1 MFLPIPKVLKDA
13 ELRQIRDK
21 LVEASFADG
30 AETAG
35 RQAKRV
41 KQNQQVARGS
51 PLAREL
57 GKVVLE
63 ALRKNATFISATLPC
78 RLTEPMFN
86 RYAGGMRYGSHV
98 DNAVMYQPQP
108 LRTDISVTVFLSAP
122 EEYDG
127 GELLIDDLA
136 VRQKVKLPAG
146 SAIVYPATTL
156 HRVEPVT
163 RGERLGA
170 IIWIQSLVRDQ
181 EQRRILFDLDR
192 VTQALTKR
200 NADAPEVAILS
211 ASYHN
216 LLRLWAEA

>member
-1 MFLPIPKVLKDA
+1 MFLPIPKVLKEA

-21 LVEASFADG
+21 LSGAAFADG

-35 RQAKRV
+35 RRAKRV
-41 KQNQQVARGS
+41 KQNQQVSRGS

-63 ALRKNATFISATLPC
+63 ALRKNGIFISATLPC
-78 RLTEPMFN
+78 RLTEPMFT

-108 LRTDISVTVFLSAP
+108 LRSDISVTVFLSAP

-127 GELLIDDLA
+127 GELLIDDIA

-170 IIWIQSLVRDQ
+170 VIWVQSLVRDPA
-181 EQRRILFDLDR
+181 QRRILFDLDR

-200 NADAPEVAILS
+200 SADAPEVAILS

>member
-1 MFLPIPKVLKDA
+1 
-13 ELRQIRDK
+13 LR
-21 LVEASFADG
+21 S
-30 AETAG
+30 
-35 RQAKRV
+35 
-41 KQNQQVARGS
+41 
-51 PLAREL
+51 
-57 GKVVLE
+57 
-63 ALRKNATFISATLPC
+63 
-78 RLTEPMFN
+78 
-86 RYAGGMRYGSHV
+86 
-98 DNAVMYQPQP
+98 
-108 LRTDISVTVFLSAP
+108 DISVTVFLSAP

-127 GELLIDDLA
+127 GELLIDDIA

-170 IIWIQSLVRDQ
+170 VIWVQSLVRDPA
-181 EQRRILFDLDR
+181 QRRILFDLDR

-200 NADAPEVAILS
+200 SADAPEVAILS

>member
-1 MFLPIPKVLKDA
+1 VFLPIPKVLKDA

-21 LVEASFADG
+21 LVGASFADG

-200 NADAPEVAILS
+200 NADAPEVAILG

>member
-1 MFLPIPKVLKDA
+1 MFLPIPKVLKEA
-13 ELRQIRDK
+13 ELRQLRDK
-21 LVEASFADG
+21 LVGASFADG

-57 GKVVLE
+57 GKVVLD
-63 ALRKNATFISATLPC
+63 ALRRNGTFISATLPC

-108 LRTDISVTVFLSAP
+108 LRSDISLTLFLSAP
-122 EEYDG
+122 DEYDG
-127 GELLIDDLA
+127 GELLIDDVA

-146 SAIVYPATTL
+146 SAIIYPATTL

-170 IIWIQSLVRDQ
+170 VIWIQSLVRDPA
-181 EQRRILFDLDR
+181 QRRILFDLDR
-192 VTQALTKR
+192 VTQAMTKR
-200 NADAPEVAILS
+200 NPDAPEVAILS
-211 ASYHN
+211 GSYHN

>member
-1 MFLPIPKVLKDA
+1 MFLPIPKVLREP

-21 LVEASFADG
+21 LAQAAFADG
-30 AETAG
+30 ADTAG

-57 GKVVLE
+57 GKVVVD
-63 ALRKNATFISATLPC
+63 ALRRSGTFISATLPC

-86 RYAGGMRYGSHV
+86 RYAGGMRYGNHV

-108 LRTDISVTVFLSAP
+108 LRSDISVTLFLSEP
-122 EEYDG
+122 QEYDG
-127 GELLIDDLA
+127 GELLIDELA

-146 SAIVYPATTL
+146 SAIVYPTTSL

-163 RGERLGA
+163 RGERLAA
-170 IIWIQSLVRDQ
+170 IIWIQSLVRDSG
-181 EQRRILFDLDR
+181 QRRILFDLDR
-192 VTQALTKR
+192 VTQALVKR
-200 NADAPEVAILS
+200 NPDAPEVAILG

-216 LLRLWAEA
+216 LLRMWAEA

>member
-1 MFLPIPKVLKDA
+1 VFLPIPKILKEA
-13 ELRQIRDK
+13 ELRQIRDQ
-21 LVEASFADG
+21 LAQGEFADG

-35 RQAKRV
+35 RQARRV

-51 PLAREL
+51 ALARDL

-63 ALRKNATFISATLPC
+63 ALRRNATFISATLPC

-86 RYAGGMRYGSHV
+86 RYAGGMRYGNHV

-108 LRTDISVTVFLSAP
+108 LRSDISVTIFLSAP

-127 GELLIDDLA
+127 GELLIDEIA

-146 SAIVYPATTL
+146 SAIIYPATSL

-163 RGERLGA
+163 RGERLAA
-170 IIWIQSLVRDQ
+170 IIWIQSLVRDPG
-181 EQRRILFDLDR
+181 QRRILFDLDR
-192 VTQALTKR
+192 ATQAVQRRTP
-200 NADAPEVAILS
+200 DAPENQVLS

-216 LLRLWAEA
+216 LLRMWAEA